1 MHILLIAHFCEAA
14 AILQF
19 ILLSRR
25 KTAHALNNA
34 PKINENIKNR
44 NSLPIFEDGI
54 FMHNKYKIERA
65 TPQFDRRGS
74 TTTIETSFNISP
86 ENIQPKL
93 DSVDLKSV
101 NTNLNIKSSSGME
114 NAGADHLYSTALTS
128 NILPKLPN
136 TPSVN
141 LGSTDAGE
149 PNHGYVSDFHN
160 AAVGGRK
167 PSMPVSRALVSTE
180 DKTGGADYTDSAPY
194 SGSLN
199 KNKYGGSGK
208 TEIISLE
215 TNQDN
220 LRNDKKFRR
229 KTEDKKTSNDRNN
242 KNNQIDGDH
251 KSDHINQSSSQK
263 TNQADWPGSIMSSG
277 EGPIQRSTLAKVH
290 CLDTSKDGS
299 GKKTTISENGS
310 ASEKNG
316 REEVGV
322 MSMEAFYKV
331 PKSMMMLMLGI
342 IGFLIILFL
351 LMIIIFGALIAS
363 TNSKVKTLENKNEE
377 QRVKIVDLESRIQNS
392 SNDELLI
399 KVQSLT
405 RRIESLEGNNL
416 TNRTLALE
424 SENLPFRMQALESE
438 SIPVRMR
445 ALESKNLHVRMLS
458 LESENLPA
466 RMQAL
471 ESENLPV
478 RMQALE
484 SENLPVRMQ
493 ALESENLP
501 VRVQA
506 LESEINSLKGSFQN
520 MNETVSNSV
529 LQINSLNE
537 SIQAWNNTVEA
548 LTEDMQNIETRVD
561 DKEIKIE
568 QLNSTINNHTT
579 ELSSLDSEIETAKRN
594 IKGMKLDIID
604 INSEMNLMETDIQRI
619 KDHLNMR

>member
-1 MHILLIAHFCEAA
+1 M
-14 AILQF
+14 
-19 ILLSRR
+19 
-25 KTAHALNNA
+25 NNA

-44 NSLPIFEDGI
+44 YSLPSFEDGI

-86 ENIQPKL
+86 ESIQPKS

-101 NTNLNIKSSSGME
+101 NANPNIKSSSGME
-114 NAGADHLYSTALTS
+114 NPGADHLYSTALTS

-136 TPSVN
+136 TPSLN
-141 LGSTDAGE
+141 LGVADAGE

-160 AAVGGRK
+160 AAGVGGRK

-199 KNKYGGSGK
+199 KNKYGASGK
-208 TEIISLE
+208 RAIISLE

-229 KTEDKKTSNDRNN
+229 KIEDKKTSNVRNN

-251 KSDHINQSSSQK
+251 KSDRINQSSSQK
-263 TNQADWPGSIMSSG
+263 TNQADWPGSKMSSG
-277 EGPIQRSTLAKVH
+277 EGPIQKSTLAKVH

-405 RRIESLEGNNL
+405 TRIESLEGNNL
-416 TNRTLALE
+416 HNRTLALE
-424 SENLPFRMQALESE
+424 SENLPLRMLALESENLPVRMLALESENLTVRMQALESE
-438 SIPVRMR
+438 SIPVRM
-445 ALESKNLHVRMLS
+445 L
-458 LESENLPA
+458 
-466 RMQAL
+466 AL

-478 RMQALE
+478 RMLALE
-484 SENLPVRMQ
+484 SENLTNRVEVLENYVGNINPVNLTD
-493 ALESENLP
+493 LETHVSLNDTTLANFQLF
-501 VRVQA
+501 RT
-506 LESEINSLKGSFQN
+506 INFLNDSFQK
-520 MNETVSNSV
+520 MSESISNSV

-537 SIQAWNNTVEA
+537 SIQTWNETVDA
-548 LTEDMQNIETRVD
+548 LTDDMDYLEISVD
-561 DKEIKIE
+561 NNELKLA
-568 QLNSTINNHTT
+568 QLNSTTFNHSTEISNMESSIDTT
-579 ELSSLDSEIETAKRN
+579 KSDLRFLA
-594 IKGMKLDIID
+594 LDIGD
-604 INSEMNLMETDIQRI
+604 IELDIGLIKNDIQRI
-619 KDHLNMR
+619 KGEIGMPTE